1 MRLEIRS
8 AWGDSR
14 CIDTRD
20 LSMLARW
27 IVQTLADLQPTPQ
40 APATVMAWPQWAPS
54 EDAQGRADWIADS
67 RVLGQMVKVL
77 TPRDV
82 VDVLRGQ
89 IEEQEKLAAADAIRN
104 RG

>member
-27 IVQTLADLQPTPQ
+27 IVQTLADFQPGPQTPV
-40 APATVMAWPQWAPS
+40 TVMAWPQWAPG
-54 EDAQGRADWIADS
+54 EDRQGCAAWVADS
-67 RVLGQMVKVL
+67 RVLGHAVEVL
-77 TPRDV
+77 TPRAV

-89 IEEQEKLAAADAIRN
+89 VEEQEKLAAADAMRD
-104 RG
+104 RE

>member
-8 AWGDSR
+8 ARGDSR

-40 APATVMAWPQWAPS
+40 TPATVMAWPQWAPS
-54 EDAQGRADWIADS
+54 EDAQGRTDWIADS
-67 RVLGQMVKVL
+67 RILGQMVKVL

-89 IEEQEKLAAADAIRN
+89 IEEQEKLAAADAMRN